1 MNNDIEVIVTHNYNE
16 KNVRMFSASW
26 NTVSPNAVHIHQGE
40 INKWVDEMVK
50 EMIENNDNL
59 LARVCGDTIVTIFRE
74 DEDEDYFSVEVAK
87 RVSTAYVKELERP

>member
-1 MNNDIEVIVTHNYNE
+1 MNNEAEVVVTHNDNR
-16 KNVRMFSASW
+16 KNVRMFSANW
-26 NTVSPNAVHIHQGE
+26 NTVSPNAVPIHQNE

-50 EMIENNDNL
+50 EMIAENSHL

-87 RVSTAYVKELERP
+87 RVSTAYVRELERL